1 MRVCNLCVKL
11 FLGCIVLI
19 FLFSCETT
27 IYLVRHGERV
37 TTGANP
43 VLLPA
48 GETRAQTLSQLLA
61 DKKINEVL
69 TTDSNRTRQTAQ
81 PTATHFNLPLT
92 IYRKDT
98 IPGFVASLK
107 NKWGKN
113 ILIVSHSE
121 TIPLIVHEFGYNLQ
135 SPITGFNR
143 LIIIKRKKGNPV
155 EMTYEETTYGNP

>member
-1 MRVCNLCVKL
+1 MKVYNFFRNL
-11 FLGCIVLI
+11 FLLTILI
-19 FLFSCETT
+19 GILSSCETT
-27 IYLVRHGERV
+27 IYLVRHAEKA
-37 TTGANP
+37 TGPNP
-43 VLLPA
+43 NLLPA
-48 GETRAQTLSQLLA
+48 GEVRAQTLSQLLA
-61 DKKINEVL
+61 DKKINQVL

-81 PTATHFNLPLT
+81 PTAGRFNLPLT
-92 IYRKDT
+92 IYGKDT

-107 NKWGKN
+107 NSWGKN

-121 TIPLIVHEFGYNLQ
+121 TIPVIVQEFGYNLQ

>member
-1 MRVCNLCVKL
+1 MKL
-11 FLGCIVLI
+11 YNFCLKLVLVSFYLI
-19 FLFSCETT
+19 MLASCETT
-27 IYLVRHGERV
+27 IYLVRHGERI

-48 GETRAQTLSQLLA
+48 GEARAQALSELMA
-61 DKKINEVL
+61 DKRINEVL

-81 PTATHFNLPLT
+81 PTATRFNLPLT
-92 IYRKDT
+92 IYGKDT

-121 TIPLIVHEFGYNLQ
+121 TIPLIVQEFGYALQ

-155 EMTYEETTYGNP
+155 EMTYQETTYGN